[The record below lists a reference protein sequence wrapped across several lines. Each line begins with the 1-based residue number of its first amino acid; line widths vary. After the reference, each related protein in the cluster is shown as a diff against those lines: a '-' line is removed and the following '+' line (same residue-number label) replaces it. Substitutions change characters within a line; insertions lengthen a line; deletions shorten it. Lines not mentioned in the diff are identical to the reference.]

1 MINFKVFTIPFPK
14 RDYPGMYNESELIQ
28 ACIRGERKAQKQ
40 LYDKSAGKLYAVALR
55 YMKSQEEAGDV
66 LQDAYIKIFNR
77 LDSFRFDC
85 PLEVWMRRIVINT
98 ALTAIGKRKINYNL
112 EDFEYEGADENLG
125 LESLGYAALLEWI
138 STLPDGCKTVFNL
151 YAIEGYKHA
160 EIAEMLGIS
169 EGTSKSQFSRARS
182 ILMEKIEF
190 ENSKLEDR

>member
-1 MINFKVFTIPFPK
+1 
-14 RDYPGMYNESELIQ
+14 MYNESELIQ
-28 ACIRGERKAQKQ
+28 ACIRGERKSQKQ
-40 LYDKSAGKLYAVALR
+40 LYDKFAGKLYAVALR

-66 LQDAYIKIFNR
+66 LQDAYIKIFSR

-125 LESLGYAALLEWI
+125 LENLGYAALLQWI
-138 STLPDGCKTVFNL
+138 SALPDGCKTVFNL

-160 EIAEMLGIS
+160 EIAELLGIS

-182 ILMEKIEF
+182 ILMEKIEI

>member
-1 MINFKVFTIPFPK
+1 
-14 RDYPGMYNESELIQ
+14 MYNESELIQ

-40 LYDKSAGKLYAVALR
+40 LYDKFAGKLYAIALR

-98 ALTAIGKRKINYNL
+98 ALTALGKRKINYNL
-112 EDFEYEGADENLG
+112 EDYEYEGADENLG
-125 LESLGYAALLEWI
+125 LESLGYASLLQWI
-138 STLPDGCKTVFNL
+138 SALPDGCKTVFNL

-190 ENSKLEDR
+190 ENSKING